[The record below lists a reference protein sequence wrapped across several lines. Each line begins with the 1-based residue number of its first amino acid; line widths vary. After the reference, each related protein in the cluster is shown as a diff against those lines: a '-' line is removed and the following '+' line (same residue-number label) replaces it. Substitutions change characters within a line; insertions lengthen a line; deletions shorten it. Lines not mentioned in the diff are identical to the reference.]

1 MEVRLRSFRSNLGI
15 LLAVVALAS
24 LVSLVVYRKIIS
36 SLHDSLFSSIG
47 ALETVHASENFHSA
61 LHNLLTISSR
71 PYEGLG
77 KIDTAEYALARQE
90 AVASYRRLTSSI
102 GRGLD
107 PDQHV
112 NMDSDPHFEEDTRLL
127 FDSLLNEIDAA
138 LGAPVDLASA
148 HLKKARVAF
157 DELFEKHLNV
167 LHSRHE
173 ARLETLKGNAH
184 GLAKQADLFFYIQIA
199 ILLAAS
205 IVAILFSDRVLLKGF
220 RAAEHGALTD
230 GLTGLKNRR
239 YLEGPAM
246 ADVSAMIRS
255 GHAFSVVIADVD
267 HFKLFNDRNGHQAG
281 DAALKEVASQ
291 FQSGVRK
298 TDVVIRYGGEEFLAI
313 LPGAD
318 KASAMNTAHKIRTQL
333 EKIEIILPGGNMAT
347 LTASFGVASFPEEGI
362 DEYSSLLKKADERL
376 YEAKLSGRN
385 KVVG

>member
-1 MEVRLRSFRSNLGI
+1 M
-15 LLAVVALAS
+15 LLTVVALAS
-24 LVSLVVYRKIIS
+24 LVSLVVYRKIVS

-90 AVASYRRLTSSI
+90 AVESYQRLTGSI
-102 GRGLD
+102 GRNLD

-112 NMDSDPHFEEDTRLL
+112 SMDSDPNFAEDTRQL
-127 FDSLLNEIDAA
+127 FDSFLKEIDAA
-138 LGAPVDLASA
+138 LGAPDDLAST

-173 ARLETLKGNAH
+173 VRLEALKSNAH
-184 GLAKQADLFFYIQIA
+184 GLAKRADLFFYIQIA
-199 ILLAAS
+199 ILLASA

-220 RAAEHGALTD
+220 RAVEHGALTD

-246 ADVSAMIRS
+246 VDVSTMIRS
-255 GHAFSVVIADVD
+255 GLAFSVVIADVD

-281 DAALKEVASQ
+281 DAALKEVAFQ

-298 TDVVIRYGGEEFLAI
+298 TDMVIRYGGEEFLAI

-318 KASAMNTAHKIRTQL
+318 KTSAMSTAHKIQAQL
-333 EKIEIILPGGNMAT
+333 EKKEIFLPSGTVGT
-347 LTASFGVASFPEEGI
+347 LTASFGVASYPEEGI
-362 DEYSSLLKKADERL
+362 EEYPLLLKKADERL